1 MNDLKC
7 WGDLLA
13 LRNSKEIAMS
23 RYHVAG
29 IALLVMLC
37 CAAMANAEIK
47 IGMLAQRGP
56 EIALKEWSGIG
67 DYLTDQMGEKV
78 TVVPL
83 EFTDVLEFCR
93 NEPHGFIFGNSGF
106 YVRAKVLRGA
116 KALVTAK
123 YKGSGA
129 AFGGVIFARRD
140 SGISDFKDMKGKV
153 LMCAK
158 FSSAGGW
165 LFQKGAMVQGGLAPE
180 KDCAK
185 VIEGKTH
192 DEVVY
197 AVRDKKADVGTVRTN
212 ILESMQRERKISMD
226 DFVIINPVQHADF
239 PEVCSTPLYPDW
251 PLASL
256 GKTPPEVAEKLK
268 KALLA
273 MEPGHPA
280 LEQARKLERF
290 IPALD
295 YGPLEELMR
304 SLHVEPFRSSGTKQ
318 DGNAK

>member
-1 MNDLKC
+1 MS
-7 WGDLLA
+7 G
-13 LRNSKEIAMS
+13 REEIAMN
-23 RYHVAG
+23 RCFVAG
-29 IALLVMLC
+29 LALLVTLG
-37 CAAMANAEIK
+37 CAMSAHAEIK

-56 EIALKEWSGIG
+56 EIALSEWSGIA
-67 DYLTDQMGEKV
+67 DYLTDRMGEKV

-83 EFTDVLEFCR
+83 DFMQVLEFCR
-93 NEPHGFIFGNSGF
+93 SEPRGFIFVNSSF
-106 YVRAKVLRGA
+106 YVRGKVLRGA

-129 AFGGVIFARRD
+129 EFGGVIFARRD

-165 LFQKGAMVQGGLAPE
+165 LFQKGVMVQSGLAPE
-180 KDCAK
+180 KECAK

-226 DFVIINPVQHADF
+226 DFVIIHPVKHPDF

-251 PLASL
+251 PVASL
-256 GKTPPEVAEKLK
+256 SKTPPDVAEKLK
-268 KALLA
+268 AAFLA
-273 MEPGHPA
+273 IEPGHPA

-290 IPALD
+290 VPALD
-295 YGPLEELMR
+295 YGPLEDLMR
-304 SLHVEPFRSSGTKQ
+304 NLRVEPFRSSVNKQ
-318 DGNAK
+318 EGNGK